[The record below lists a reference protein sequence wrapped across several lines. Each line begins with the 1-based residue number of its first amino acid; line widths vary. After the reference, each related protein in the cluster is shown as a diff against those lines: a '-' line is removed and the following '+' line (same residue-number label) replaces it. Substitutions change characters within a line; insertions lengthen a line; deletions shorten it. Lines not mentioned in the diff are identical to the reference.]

1 MGNGS
6 SVNLALQTLLEEGQ
20 ALDPSDDYETAN
32 WEETVIAVASPQYLA
47 SVIEDFRSKPTFEE
61 KLKYLKES
69 MLWG

>member
-1 MGNGS
+1 MGNGNS
-6 SVNLALQTLLEEGQ
+6 FNLALTTLLEQGR

-32 WEETVIAVASPQYLA
+32 WEEMVIAVASPHYPA

-69 MLWG
+69 MLLG